1 MPRRYWPTLAA
12 IALLALCLWRIVPAM
27 RADDHL
33 IYPLDD
39 TYIHM
44 GMAKHLALHGT
55 WGMTRYE
62 FSSSSSSPLWTM
74 LLAGVYAATGPR
86 DTTPLVLNVLCAIA
100 LLAVTDRAL
109 TKWSVPAVARAVV
122 LAALVL
128 AVPLPPLV
136 LMGMEHVLH
145 LLLSV
150 AFAVAVIEPLTAQ
163 AAPSTRRIA
172 MLCVLAALLGASR
185 YEGYFLVAI
194 ACVLLAIRRRLV
206 AAVIV
211 GLAALVPLAALG
223 LISLANGSPFLPNSL
238 LLKAGG
244 EQLSAWQVLFKPP
257 TSEDL
262 ELFRR
267 TPALVAV
274 LLASVL
280 SALAVGVRR
289 RSGRHPAVLA
299 CVLLVGMMALHAH
312 FAFSSLFWVYRHD
325 AYLVGFGLIAAA
337 LVTTALPAAA
347 GAVVM
352 AALLIIL
359 LMVSAAPE
367 EAWSGAQTLAE
378 SHANYLEHYRAAEFV
393 AAHYPAGPVVVND
406 IGALS
411 YRTDARLLDMFGLGS
426 VEPIRIRR
434 ANAGAYTAADVE
446 RWTGE
451 HHPAAA
457 IVQLGWAWVLPRLP
471 ASWIKVADLRI
482 VSSGQTLGFFAM
494 SPDAALA
501 LRQRVSAF
509 YRPLSGPG
517 GDYVLRV
524 SGQ

>member
-1 MPRRYWPTLAA
+1 MPRRYWPTLVA
-12 IALLALCLWRIVPAM
+12 IALLALCLWRVVPAM
-27 RADDHL
+27 RADGHL

-44 GMAKHLALHGT
+44 GMAKNVALHGM

-62 FSSSSSSPLWTM
+62 FSSSSSSPLWTT
-74 LLAGVYAATGPR
+74 LLAGAYATTGLR
-86 DTTPLVLNVLCAIA
+86 DSTPLILNVLCAVA
-100 LLAVTDRAL
+100 LLIIADRAL
-109 TKWSVPAVARAVV
+109 ARWTVPPAARALV

-150 AFAVAVIEPLTAQ
+150 AFAVTVLDLLSGQMP
-163 AAPSTRRIA
+163 PPRGRIV

-185 YEGYFLVAI
+185 YEGFFLVAL
-194 ACVLLAIRRRLV
+194 ASLLLVIRRQPGAGV
-206 AAVIV
+206 VV
-211 GLAALVPLAALG
+211 GLAALAPLVVFG
-223 LISLANGSPFLPNSL
+223 LVSLAHGSPFLPNSL

-244 EQLSAWQVLFKPP
+244 DQLSPWQVLFKPP
-257 TSEDL
+257 ASEDL

-267 TPALVAV
+267 TPALLVV
-274 LLASVL
+274 LVASVL
-280 SALAVGVRR
+280 GALAVGVWRKSR
-289 RSGRHPAVLA
+289 GHPAVFA
-299 CVLLVGMMALHAH
+299 CVLVVGMMALHAH

-325 AYLVGFGLIAAA
+325 AYLVGFGLVAAA
-337 LVTTALPAAA
+337 LAVADLPAAA
-347 GAVVM
+347 GAGAM
-352 AALLIIL
+352 AVLLSIL
-359 LMVSAAPE
+359 LMVSAAPG
-367 EAWSGAQTLAE
+367 EAWSGAQTLAQAE
-378 SHANYLEHYRAAEFV
+378 TNYLEHYRAAEFI

-406 IGALS
+406 IGAAS

-426 VEPIRIRR
+426 VEPILIRR

-457 IVQLGWAWVLPRLP
+457 IVQLGWGWVLPRLP
-471 ASWIKVADLRI
+471 ASWIKVAEVEI
-482 VSSGQTLGFFAM
+482 VPSGQTLGFFAM
-494 SPDAALA
+494 SPDGALA
-501 LRQRVSAF
+501 LRQQVSVF

-524 SGQ
+524 SGE